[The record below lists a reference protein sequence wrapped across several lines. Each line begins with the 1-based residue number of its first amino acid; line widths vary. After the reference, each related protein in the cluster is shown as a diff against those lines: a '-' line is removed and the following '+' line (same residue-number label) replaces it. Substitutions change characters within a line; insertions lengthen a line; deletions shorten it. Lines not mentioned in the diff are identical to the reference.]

1 VDLGCPYSEMVVP
14 AADRASSDSF
24 SSSCQSL
31 TIFKRLGP
39 APTHFEASD
48 TIGRTLTT
56 LFMTLMGL
64 LAFIT

>member
-1 VDLGCPYSEMVVP
+1 MVGRTGDL
-14 AADRASSDSF
+14 ASNDSL

-31 TIFKRLGP
+31 TIFKRFGP
-39 APTHFEASD
+39 EPTHFDANE

-56 LFMTLMGL
+56 LFMTLSGL